1 MITMNELV
9 EADIVWDSSEEEENL
24 PTYYMVNMNDFFYWG
39 CADGENVT
47 EEYLPEIDKVII
59 ECNGSIIDGVSL
71 WVCRK
76 RNMRP
81 QGAFYSYI
89 DKTSWPLFD
98 LAGPER
104 EVGLGNPY
112 APGAYKRR

>member
-1 MITMNELV
+1 
-9 EADIVWDSSEEEENL
+9 
-24 PTYYMVNMNDFFYWG
+24 
-39 CADGENVT
+39 
-47 EEYLPEIDKVII
+47 
-59 ECNGSIIDGVSL
+59 
-71 WVCRK
+71 
-76 RNMRP
+76 MRP